1 MVADSTSDLIEGMI
15 DMRIRQAVLVT
26 ALRKLGEPLKVT
38 HGDAYD
44 AARFDVKVLH
54 GATGMI
60 VSLVDAPK

>member
-1 MVADSTSDLIEGMI
+1 
-15 DMRIRQAVLVT
+15 MRIKQAVLVT

-38 HGDAYD
+38 HGDCFN

-54 GATGMI
+54 GGTEMI

>member
-1 MVADSTSDLIEGMI
+1 MADTTRELMDGMI
-15 DMRIRQAVLVT
+15 DMRIKQAVLVT

-38 HGDAYD
+38 HGDCFN

-54 GATGMI
+54 GGTEMI